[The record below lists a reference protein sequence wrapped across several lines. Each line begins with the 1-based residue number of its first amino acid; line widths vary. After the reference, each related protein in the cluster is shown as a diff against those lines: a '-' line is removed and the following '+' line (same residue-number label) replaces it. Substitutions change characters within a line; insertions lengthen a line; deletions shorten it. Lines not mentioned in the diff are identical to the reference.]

1 MKLTP
6 LDIQQKTF
14 RKLRLGGV
22 DDKEVRA
29 FLELCASE
37 MEELIRKLHKQDEEL
52 RRLAGRVDELRGRE
66 HLLQQTLTTAQ
77 KLADEL
83 KDQARKESQI
93 IVSEAELQ
101 AEKIVQTAQQKRL
114 QLIQEIDDLKRSRQT
129 FLQQLGSLLD
139 THKALLESARGELSA
154 PAAPQ
159 QRGAAAPPP
168 ADDNV
173 SFLAPP
179 TKRADTKK

>member
-6 LDIQQKTF
+6 LDLQQKSF

-22 DDKEVRA
+22 DEKEVRA
-29 FLELCASE
+29 FVELCANE
-37 MEELIRKLHKQDEEL
+37 MEDLIRKLHRQDEEL
-52 RRLAGRVDELRGRE
+52 RRLATRVEEMRGRE

-77 KLADEL
+77 KLTDEL
-83 KDQARKESQI
+83 KQQAHKEARI
-93 IVSEAELQ
+93 VVSEAELQ
-101 AEKIVQTAQQKRL
+101 AEKIVQGAQEKRL
-114 QLIQEIDDLKRSRQT
+114 QLIQEIDDLKRSRQI
-129 FLQQLGSLLD
+129 FLQQLSSLLD
-139 THKALLESARGELSA
+139 THKALLESARGDPAA

-159 QRGAAAPPP
+159 RGAAAAAPP